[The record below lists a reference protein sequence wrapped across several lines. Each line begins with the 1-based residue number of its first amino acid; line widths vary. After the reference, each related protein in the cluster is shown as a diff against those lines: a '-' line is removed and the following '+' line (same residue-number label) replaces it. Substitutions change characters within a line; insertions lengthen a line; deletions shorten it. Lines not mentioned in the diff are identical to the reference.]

1 MLPLF
6 SASLLTTSPRVEVE
20 VEQQPLHHHPPRPS
34 FLTSMPCQAFL
45 PSQISSADLH
55 LHLHRNNAQLHHHH
69 PHPLHPTHHSLTS
82 MPYRPFL
89 PSQISSAAAAPQHHH
104 HHHPHRNPMRPPSLA
119 SPQTILQS
127 RNHHL
132 QAALHQRRGL
142 FSTSMPSHP
151 YPPFPP
157 SSTPSPHHHPQ
168 HPPLT
173 SAAAPSTS
181 RSIPLRSSTSWQS
194 RERREWPL

>member
-69 PHPLHPTHHSLTS
+69 PPLHPTHHSLTS
-82 MPYRPFL
+82 MPTD
-89 PSQISSAAAAPQHHH
+89 
-104 HHHPHRNPMRPPSLA
+104 PPSFPNLFGGGSPPPPPPPPSSKSDARHPWLHPRLFYKVATIITRRHCPRGAA
-119 SPQTILQS
+119 SL
-127 RNHHL
+127 
-132 QAALHQRRGL
+132 
-142 FSTSMPSHP
+142 TSMPSHP

-157 SSTPSPHHHPQ
+157 SSTPSHHHHPQ

-181 RSIPLRSSTSWQS
+181 RSIPQRSSTSWQS